1 MSRSPLAHFPIDSR
15 RSLFL
20 TRMPLNVCIAFDIIM
35 CVHSFLTL
43 YAHGPL
49 MLKRSRGH
57 SEVLE
62 LKRQMAVKVKAQ
74 FRANEKSYQNPWCL
88 HYAANYGDME
98 RLGQLVAA
106 MKEEAAGDHMV
117 VRALADERDLD
128 SGRTAL
134 VRGLKS
140 ICASLPIRILILKP
154 PCRRFVERSWPLHSY
169 IHACMHS

>member
-1 MSRSPLAHFPIDSR
+1 MIFFLPSRVEQILEALLVVVVVVVVVAAARTLSRSPLAHFPIDSR

-62 LKRQMAVKVKAQ
+62 LKRQMAVKVSLGPM
-74 FRANEKSYQNPWCL
+74 KSRTKIRGVYTTRRTMATWR
-88 HYAANYGDME
+88 G
-98 RLGQLVAA
+98 
-106 MKEEAAGDHMV
+106 
-117 VRALADERDLD
+117 
-128 SGRTAL
+128 SG
-134 VRGLKS
+134 S
-140 ICASLPIRILILKP
+140 
-154 PCRRFVERSWPLHSY
+154 
-169 IHACMHS
+169 

>member
-1 MSRSPLAHFPIDSR
+1 M
-15 RSLFL
+15 
-20 TRMPLNVCIAFDIIM
+20 
-35 CVHSFLTL
+35 
-43 YAHGPL
+43 
-49 MLKRSRGH
+49 
-57 SEVLE
+57 
-62 LKRQMAVKVKAQ
+62 KRQMAVKVKAQ

-134 VRGLKS
+134 VRGES
-140 ICASLPIRILILKP
+140 ICALLPIRILVLKP
-154 PCRRFVERSWPLHSY
+154 LCR
-169 IHACMHS
+169 